1 MAGYKLLIDGKLID
15 GDSTMDVI
23 DPATAEILA
32 VCPRGSVAHMDAAV
46 AAAKAA
52 FPAWACRPITERR
65 TMLEALANAVAAQ
78 QNDLAHLLT
87 QEQGKPLA
95 EATAEIIYT
104 CAFIRQLACLDLPI
118 KVIEDSHTRRVE
130 QHRRP
135 LGVVG
140 AIIPWNFPVL
150 TLSFKIPPALL
161 AGNTVVIKPAP
172 TTPLTT
178 LKLGEIMA
186 EIFPAGVVNIV
197 TDLND
202 LGEHLTQHPD
212 VAKISF
218 TGSSATGRKVMASA
232 ASTVKRLTLEL
243 GGNDAA
249 IVLPG
254 ADPDIVAPG
263 IFASAFMNAGQVCI
277 AVKRAY
283 VHESIYDA
291 VVNRL
296 AKLANSTV
304 VDNGLRQGATIG
316 PVQNRMQY
324 EKLRAFLADARADG
338 RIVAGGE
345 VEDRPGY
352 FIRPTIVADIDD
364 NSRLVQEEQFGPILP
379 VVKYSD
385 PEDALRRANASP
397 WGLGGSVWGDP
408 EQARDIALRMESGTT
423 WVNKHLDFGPTIPS
437 GGAKQSGIGVEF
449 ADEGLAEFTQIHI
462 VNEAR

>member
-1 MAGYKLLIDGKLID
+1 
-15 GDSTMDVI
+15 
-23 DPATAEILA
+23 
-32 VCPRGSVAHMDAAV
+32 MDAAI
-46 AAAKAA
+46 AAAKSA
-52 FPAWACRPITERR
+52 FPAWSRRPIAERR
-65 TMLEALANAVAAQ
+65 TMLEELAKAIDAQ
-78 QNDLAHLLT
+78 KNDLARLLT

-95 EATAEIIYT
+95 EATAELIYT
-104 CAFIRQLACLDLPI
+104 CAFIRQLACLDLPV
-118 KVIEDSHTRRVE
+118 KVIEDSQTRRVE

-150 TLSFKIPPALL
+150 IVSFKIPPALL

-178 LKLGEIMA
+178 LRLGEIMA
-186 EIFPAGVVNIV
+186 EIFPAGVINIV

-202 LGEHLTQHPD
+202 LGDHLTQHPD

-218 TGSSATGRKVMASA
+218 TGSSATGHKIMASA
-232 ASTVKRLTLEL
+232 ASTLKRLTLEL

-254 ADPDIVAPG
+254 ADPDTVAPS
-263 IFASAFMNAGQVCI
+263 IFASAFMNAGQVCLAI
-277 AVKRAY
+277 KRAY

-291 VVNRL
+291 VVARL
-296 AKLANSTV
+296 AELANSAV

-316 PVQNRMQY
+316 PVQNRAQY
-324 EKLRAFLADARADG
+324 EKLKAFLADARVDG
-338 RIVAGGE
+338 RVVAGGE
-345 VEDRPGY
+345 VENRPGY

-364 NSRLVQEEQFGPILP
+364 TSRLVREEQFGPILP

-385 PEDALRRANASP
+385 PEDALQRANASP
-397 WGLGGSVWGDP
+397 WGLGGSVWGGDR
-408 EQARDIALRMESGTT
+408 EQARDIALRMESGTA

-449 ADEGLAEFTQIHI
+449 AEEGLAEFTQIHI